1 MQDRFGR
8 AIEYLRLSITE
19 RCTLRCAYCRAQEG
33 DCPKE
38 RELSTE
44 EFVRIVRAMAKL
56 GVNKIRV
63 TGGEPLL
70 RRDVV
75 TLVERFGQVPGI
87 KEIALTTNAQ
97 QLYDLVRPLKS
108 AGLTRLNISM
118 DSLNEE
124 KYRSITG
131 GGELAPVLKAIDRCI
146 EEELLP
152 LKVNMVVMR
161 GVNDDEV
168 DALIELAKSR
178 PIDVRFIEL
187 MPIGALGQ
195 NPKLRVP
202 SDELIKARPRLVPIP
217 PRYQGQPSRD
227 YKIEGYVGRIGFIS
241 PISHQFCG
249 ECNRVRVMSDGMLRP
264 CLGDNG
270 EISLKAALAEGD
282 DALLK
287 TIEDAIYQK
296 PEGHCFSAPFVSAKN
311 MSKIGG

>member
-8 AIEYLRLSITE
+8 TIEYLRLSITE
-19 RCTLRCAYCRAQEG
+19 RCTLRCTYCRAQEG
-33 DCPKE
+33 DCPKK

-44 EFVRIVRAMAKL
+44 EFVRIVRAMAKV
-56 GVNKIRV
+56 GVNKVRI

-75 TLVERFGQVPGI
+75 TLVDRFFQIPGI
-87 KEIALTTNAQ
+87 AEIALTTNAQ
-97 QLYDLVRPLKS
+97 QLYDLVCPLKN

-168 DALIELAKSR
+168 DALIALAKDR

-195 NPKLRVP
+195 NPTLRVP
-202 SDELIKARPRLVPIP
+202 SDELVKARPQLLPIP

-227 YKIEGYVGRIGFIS
+227 YQIEGYIGRIGFIS

-270 EISLKAALAEGD
+270 EISLKGALEQGD
-282 DALLK
+282 DALLQ
-287 TIEDAIYQK
+287 TIEEAIYQK
-296 PEGHCFSAPFVSAKN
+296 PEGHCFSGPFVSVKN